1 VTLPPSLRAGLVL
14 AAFVGAGL
22 AAVAIVHEQTR
33 ERIEAAERQVVL
45 DRLAAV
51 LPEGHD
57 NTPEAAAYQR
67 PSPLPDS
74 EPLRIYPAY
83 RGDTYLGAAVGV
95 KTPEGYGG
103 TIHLLVGLRPGGEV
117 VAVRPVAHQETPG
130 LGDAIEP
137 GRSDWIR
144 QFNGRAL
151 GDPPKADWRV
161 RRDGGAFDGIT
172 GATITSRAVIGAVR
186 AVLAD
191 YRAHPEAYRGR
202 EHAAEDRPA
211 GRETTEAERDREAT
225 DE

>member
-1 VTLPPSLRAGLVL
+1 MTLPPSLRAGLVL

-33 ERIEAAERQVVL
+33 ERIEAAERQVIL

-57 NTPEAAAYQR
+57 NTPEAAAYER
-67 PSPLPDS
+67 PSPLADG

-95 KTPEGYGG
+95 RTPEGYGG
-103 TIHLLVGLRPGGEV
+103 TIHLLVGLRPDGEV
-117 VAVRPVAHQETPG
+117 VAVRPVTHQETPG

-144 QFNGRAL
+144 QFRGRAL
-151 GDPPKADWRV
+151 GDPPRAEWQV
-161 RRDGGAFDGIT
+161 RGDGGAFDGIT

-191 YRAHPEAYRGR
+191 YRAHPEAYRGQ
-202 EHAAEDRPA
+202 EHDADDRP
-211 GRETTEAERDREAT
+211 GERDTTEDDTEAT
-225 DE
+225 TG